1 LTLKRSQAVERNH
14 KLFVV
19 DVISRKSVDGKE
31 AYRIKLLD
39 ACDNPKPNWFK
50 SQREDLVVGS
60 KDTGQNCNC
69 KKLKTDRRYK
79 IGVVVSKKRGVRS
92 FYLPLQ
98 SYVNIRQKRS
108 DTCNGKK

>member
-39 ACDNPKPNWFK
+39 VCENPKPNWFR

-69 KKLKTDRRYK
+69 GKLEPGNQYK

>member
-79 IGVVVSKKRGVRS
+79 IGVVVSKKGGVRS

-98 SYVNIRQKRS
+98 SYVKTWPMTSN
-108 DTCNGKK
+108 TCNGNK